1 MGPED
6 LQVVK
11 YTEATTL
18 SDWAFAPRHPPRGA
32 FSIPQSARLQ
42 SQTNARLVVHQKLET
57 SSIAYALDLAGWA
70 LRICSVVKYIEALTL
85 SDWAFAL
92 KAPPH
97 GVPFLFRSH
106 DRLTGCRVLGMLDW

>member
-18 SDWAFAPRHPPRGA
+18 SDWAFAH
-32 FSIPQSARLQ
+32 
-42 SQTNARLVVHQKLET
+42 
-57 SSIAYALDLAGWA
+57 
-70 LRICSVVKYIEALTL
+70 
-85 SDWAFAL
+85 
-92 KAPPH
+92 KAPPT
-97 GVPFLFRSH
+97 GCLFFFRSH

>member
-18 SDWAFAPRHPPRGA
+18 SDWAFAH
-32 FSIPQSARLQ
+32 
-42 SQTNARLVVHQKLET
+42 
-57 SSIAYALDLAGWA
+57 
-70 LRICSVVKYIEALTL
+70 
-85 SDWAFAL
+85 

-97 GVPFLFRSH
+97 GVPFLYPLH
-106 DRLTGCRVLGMLDW
+106 